1 MDCEY
6 TIIYIWRKSVLEYF
20 TLNIFCLSE
29 LLVFLE
35 LRSRKTTHVKKLLLY
50 NFLRFASLLPI
61 NMLRYSHWFGSV
73 PLCFD
78 LWQRYKCSNSKL
90 YFWAMIMTIVTA
102 FRMIFIRC
110 NYLLMCF
117 WCKFYLDQ
125 FSYSSPGFSHNTAVE
140 KQIFS
145 LVHQTS
151 SAPIRNKRSNI
162 GNTYSYS
169 FNGFTFTSP
178 YSNSAW
184 LKSP

>member
-1 MDCEY
+1 MP
-6 TIIYIWRKSVLEYF
+6 IYI
-20 TLNIFCLSE
+20 
-29 LLVFLE
+29 
-35 LRSRKTTHVKKLLLY
+35 
-50 NFLRFASLLPI
+50 
-61 NMLRYSHWFGSV
+61 LRYSRWFGSV
-73 PLCFD
+73 PSCCD

-90 YFWAMIMTIVTA
+90 HFWAMIMTIVTA

-117 WCKFYLDQ
+117 WCKFYLNQ
-125 FSYSSPGFSHNTAVE
+125 FSYSSPGFSHNIAVE